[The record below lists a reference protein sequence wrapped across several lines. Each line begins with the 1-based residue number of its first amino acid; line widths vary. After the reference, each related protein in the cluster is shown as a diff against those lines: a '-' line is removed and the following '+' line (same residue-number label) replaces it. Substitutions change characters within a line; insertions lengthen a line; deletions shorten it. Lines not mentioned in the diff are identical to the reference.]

1 MHPGGDD
8 VVAASAI
15 MPARCLDQSRVD
27 RSTPLL
33 AQGSRLSKLLAGI
46 LVLVL
51 AALLV
56 GWLMRDPSR
65 RKPAVID
72 GGRGF
77 EMHYSPIQVTV
88 GWIVLGLVSLGCLAS
103 RPLEPRFQ
111 LPWALATAAILLPLL
126 VQAWSRRYRLQVLGA
141 GLRALSPWRPR
152 VEIRWS
158 EMRAVEWLPRREA
171 LRVRSAQGASLV
183 IPAQLVGMGQLESVL
198 RAKLPRALLDEPLA
212 RLHDRLE
219 LRYGTRR
226 ASAP

>member
-1 MHPGGDD
+1 MSESTERPLA
-8 VVAASAI
+8 VSAPEAA
-15 MPARCLDQSRVD
+15 
-27 RSTPLL
+27 
-33 AQGSRLSKLLAGI
+33 
-46 LVLVL
+46 
-51 AALLV
+51 
-56 GWLMRDPSR
+56 PSPR
-65 RKPAVID
+65 AD
-72 GGRGF
+72 L
-77 EMHYSPIQVTV
+77 HDAV

>member
-15 MPARCLDQSRVD
+15 MPARGLDQSRVD

-103 RPLEPRFQ
+103 RPLDPRFQ

-126 VQAWSRRYRLQVLGA
+126 VWFFDKSLTSEISYEEFTNAFVAGIGAVPGWFIKLVCLGLIWGYLHHFCA
-141 GLRALSPWRPR
+141 GLRHLWMDATHSVSKEQGRSSALLVLGLSLLLT
-152 VEIRWS
+152 
-158 EMRAVEWLPRREA
+158 AA
-171 LRVRSAQGASLV
+171 LG
-183 IPAQLVGMGQLESVL
+183 
-198 RAKLPRALLDEPLA
+198 AKLFGL
-212 RLHDRLE
+212 
-219 LRYGTRR
+219 Y
-226 ASAP
+226 